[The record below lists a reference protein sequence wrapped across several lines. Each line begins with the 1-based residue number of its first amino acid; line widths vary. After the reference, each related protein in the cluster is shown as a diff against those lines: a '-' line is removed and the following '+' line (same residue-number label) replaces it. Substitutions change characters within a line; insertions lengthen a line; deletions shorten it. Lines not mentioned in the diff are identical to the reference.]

1 MKRLFPVVSL
11 AVALMLAGCAVEP
24 VAEEP
29 SSGQA
34 ARFGLISVAYGHD
47 WQESGEGMVLSTAAQ
62 FVRYTALNQDQV
74 ALLLALP
81 LDPDR
86 DLPAADRCKLYDLSV
101 DAIAADVNKEDEQG
115 NVELLEAGDLQIQTQ
130 GQRLVLAPK
139 HFPGLLPFI
148 SGVVYG
154 EAQAGL
160 VELTGGVAATSAGG
174 EAVGAFSAQLAA
186 PLLPRLQ
193 RIAGQTPAQAAML
206 ARDRDLALRWQ
217 PQGTTT
223 SDVTYVELRYNRG
236 KKDLALRCRPQDDG
250 QFDVPQALLTDVSG
264 KATLEL
270 ARLRRT
276 FFSAAGLDQ
285 GELRVTVRDVAQLQ
299 AQ

>member
-1 MKRLFPVVSL
+1 MKRLFPLVSL
-11 AVALMLAGCAVEP
+11 AVVLVLGCAGEP

-29 SSGQA
+29 TSGQG

-47 WQESGEGMVLSTAAQ
+47 WQESGEGMLLSTAAQ

-86 DLPAADRCKLYDLSV
+86 DLPGADKCRLYDLSV
-101 DAIAADVNKEDEQG
+101 DAIAADVNKDDEQG

-160 VELTGGVAATSAGG
+160 VELTGGVVATSAGG

-193 RIAGQTPAQAAML
+193 RIADQTPAQAAML

-217 PQGTTT
+217 PQATTT
-223 SDVTYVELRYNRG
+223 SDVTYVELRYSRG

-250 QFDVPQALLTDVSG
+250 QFDLPQALLSDISG